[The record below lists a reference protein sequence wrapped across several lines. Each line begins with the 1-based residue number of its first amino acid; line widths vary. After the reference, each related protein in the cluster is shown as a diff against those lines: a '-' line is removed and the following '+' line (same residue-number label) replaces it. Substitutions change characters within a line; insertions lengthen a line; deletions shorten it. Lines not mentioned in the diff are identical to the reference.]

1 MAARASA
8 ESTAGNDDVDLE
20 GTAVQDEAARDRA
33 RAISL
38 SGGHPPTTLPGY
50 RILRQIGE
58 GKYGTV
64 WLARELNTGKHVAI
78 KFYTHRRGVDWSLL
92 GREVEKLAVLY
103 TSRNI
108 VGLLSVGWDHDPPY
122 YVMEYLPNGS
132 LATRLEHGTLPTVEA
147 VRVATR
153 VCQALVHAH
162 GSGIL
167 HCDLKPA
174 NVLLDQDQEPRLCD
188 FGQSR
193 LADEQGHALG
203 TLFYMAPEQADL
215 KGVPDARWDV
225 YALGALLYH
234 MLVGQPPYRTEE
246 GERLLKN
253 AGSLEDRLAAY
264 RKIVR
269 QSARPNGYRQIAR
282 VDAGLAEII
291 DRCLSV
297 DPARRF
303 ANAQAVLDRL
313 RIRAQSRARRP
324 ILAIGLI
331 LPIVLLAGLAPVA
344 LAAMRDAVSTA
355 RENVTTRALDS
366 NALSVSLLADSLRQ
380 ELERRLVELSAIA
393 DDEQLREAVEKEIG
407 NPPDQREALWALL
420 DQRRGI
426 MVTKLMQEDR
436 PKDVSWF
443 LCDADG
449 YQRWRNPRSMSQE
462 KNYNYRDYF
471 HGLDTEF
478 VADAAPEGIKPLKKP
493 HISLPYRSTS
503 NEQYSIALSA
513 PVRDRDNQK
522 VIAVLARTLDLSDL
536 LKDYENTLTEH
547 GVGLSGRKLAL
558 IDSREWKLLAHPWLK
573 QHADQLTVAQ
583 FDQLTLPK
591 LMQYQLAEMLRVS
604 QKASESQAAVDRLD
618 RSDDYID
625 PIGKL
630 SSDKYEGV
638 GEYGGGWLAA
648 FSAVGNTHWI
658 AIVQE
663 DRDAAW
669 KPVDGLRSRLL
680 MSGIAGLAVVGVL
693 LMGMWGLIVCLLNDW
708 GPRWLRRLAGRGRT
722 ELAGSTLL
730 SLSTKGSESD

>member
-1 MAARASA
+1 MRPR
-8 ESTAGNDDVDLE
+8 
-20 GTAVQDEAARDRA
+20 GTCA

-38 SGGHPPTTLPGY
+38 SGGQPPTTLPGY

-132 LATRLEHGTLPTVEA
+132 LATRLEQGTLPTVEA

-153 VCQALVHAH
+153 VSQALVHAH

-193 LADEQGHALG
+193 LADEQSHALG

-246 GERLLKN
+246 GERLLKS
-253 AGSLEDRLAAY
+253 AGSLEQRLEVY

-269 QSARPNGYRQIAR
+269 QSPRPNGHRQIAR
-282 VDAGLAEII
+282 VDAGLADII
-291 DRCLSV
+291 DRCLAV

-313 RIRAQSRARRP
+313 RIRAQSRAATDPGHRADPADR
-324 ILAIGLI
+324 A
-331 LPIVLLAGLAPVA
+331 AGGTGPRGAG
-344 LAAMRDAVSTA
+344 RDAGRSVDGA
-355 RENVTTRALDS
+355 RKRHDAALDS
-366 NALSVSLLADSLRQ
+366 NALSVSLLAESLRQ
-380 ELERRLVELSAIA
+380 ELERRLGELSSVAA
-393 DDEQLREAVEKEIG
+393 DEKLREAVEREIG
-407 NPPDQREALWALL
+407 NPPDQREGLWKLL
-420 DQRRGI
+420 DQRRDTMDI
-426 MVTKLMQEDR
+426 KLTQERRRVDA
-436 PKDVSWF
+436 SWF
-443 LCDADG
+443 LCDASG
-449 YQRWRNPRSMSQE
+449 VQRWRSPRSESQE

-471 HGLDTEF
+471 HGLDVEF
-478 VADAAPEGIKPLKKP
+478 VENAAPEGIRPIESP
-493 HISLPYRSTS
+493 HISLAYRSTS
-503 NEQYSIALSA
+503 TGQYSIALSA
-513 PVRDRDNQK
+513 PVRDQDNQK
-522 VIAVLARTLDLSDL
+522 VIAVLARTLDLSEL
-536 LKDYENTLTEH
+536 LTDYEDTLMEH

-558 IDSREWKLLAHPWLK
+558 LDSREWKLLAHPWLTD
-573 QHADQLTVAQ
+573 HADKLTLAQ
-583 FDQLTLPK
+583 FDQLTLPE

-604 QKASESQAAVDRLD
+604 KATSAVQAAEDRLD
-618 RSDDYID
+618 RTDDYLD
-625 PIGKL
+625 PVGQL
-630 SSDKYEGV
+630 SPNKYEGAS
-638 GEYGGGWLAA
+638 EFGGAWLAA
-648 FSAVGNTHWI
+648 FSTVGNTHWI

-669 KPVDGLRSRLL
+669 RPVDGLRSRLL